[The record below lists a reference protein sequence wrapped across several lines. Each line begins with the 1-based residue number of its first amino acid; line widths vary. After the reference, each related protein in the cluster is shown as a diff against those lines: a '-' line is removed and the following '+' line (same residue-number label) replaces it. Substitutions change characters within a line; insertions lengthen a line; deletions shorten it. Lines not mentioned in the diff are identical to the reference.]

1 MKAIKNKI
9 HSEQGASI
17 TFALLLFLVCAVISS
32 IVIVAATTTSGRLAD
47 MARMDQRYYSV
58 TSAARLLCEMD
69 GKNTVVETTN
79 KTTITGEYGI
89 TGEPLENQE
98 PGFPKT
104 EAYTEPKPASIVGSD
119 IFEYAGICLLTKPAP
134 DDGIYFNKELELKEE
149 DSSDEKLNISMKAVL
164 NDNGK
169 LIIELHNQNTDKG
182 VYSLRLVFS
191 SAKSNKETSSK
202 TEGDLHTTIERTK
215 ISWLLESIET
225 EDSSKNAR
233 TS

>member
-1 MKAIKNKI
+1 MHIN
-9 HSEQGASI
+9 EFG
-17 TFALLLFLVCAVISS
+17 
-32 IVIVAATTTSGRLAD
+32 
-47 MARMDQRYYSV
+47 
-58 TSAARLLCEMD
+58 
-69 GKNTVVETTN
+69 
-79 KTTITGEYGI
+79 
-89 TGEPLENQE
+89 
-98 PGFPKT
+98 
-104 EAYTEPKPASIVGSD
+104 
-119 IFEYAGICLLTKPAP
+119 
-134 DDGIYFNKELELKEE
+134 LELKEE